1 MKVGI
6 LLDGNPDF
14 PGGIQTY
21 VKGLYQFLQK
31 AGHQAVIIAGGEEGE
46 SEKKG
51 FKVARVGKSP
61 TLPGIGTQISAYT
74 DWIGKEEI
82 EKITEKER
90 LEILHLQGMFGVLG
104 MRFLDHTRT
113 PSVATFHNYLEPERL
128 PVSLPLLFPLMDHY
142 IKKLDGR
149 IAISQ
154 PALEFANQVSP
165 GEYAVIPPGIDLER
179 FKNTYRNRFP
189 TKRSITILYVGR
201 LDKRKGILFLLKAF
215 KKLREEVS
223 DVGLVI
229 VGGGPLE
236 AKAKEFAAKNNL
248 KGVRFVGF
256 VHEEELP
263 RFFAEADLYC
273 APATHGESFGI
284 VLLEAMAS
292 GLPVVAFANAG
303 YREVLK
309 GEGAEFLVPPE
320 DVEGLAEVLI
330 ILAKDEELRKRM
342 SRWSL
347 KEVEQYSW
355 DNVGPRI
362 LKVYND
368 VLHMGT

>member
-1 MKVGI
+1 MLVSILICYPLFVPSKLNQKKEGKTMKVGI

-14 PGGIQTY
+14 PGGVQTY
-21 VKGLYQFLQK
+21 VKGLYQFLRK

-179 FKNTYRNRFP
+179 FKDASFP
-189 TKRSITILYVGR
+189 CVHDFSSENIYASPFILLVMRCPKLGQHVDR
-201 LDKRKGILFLLKAF
+201 IKAC
-215 KKLREEVS
+215 V
-223 DVGLVI
+223 
-229 VGGGPLE
+229 
-236 AKAKEFAAKNNL
+236 
-248 KGVRFVGF
+248 
-256 VHEEELP
+256 
-263 RFFAEADLYC
+263 
-273 APATHGESFGI
+273 
-284 VLLEAMAS
+284 
-292 GLPVVAFANAG
+292 
-303 YREVLK
+303 
-309 GEGAEFLVPPE
+309 
-320 DVEGLAEVLI
+320 
-330 ILAKDEELRKRM
+330 LRKCPWDDFDRFSESEHSKLLS
-342 SRWSL
+342 SR
-347 KEVEQYSW
+347 
-355 DNVGPRI
+355 
-362 LKVYND
+362 
-368 VLHMGT
+368 